1 MAAQGSRRSGINPL
15 VVRHVEASYGPRRV
29 LADVS
34 VDVAAGQAVG
44 LFGHNGAGKTTL
56 LRVIAGFKRADRG
69 ELCLLG
75 RRVDDL
81 PAASRAGLGLALVPD
96 GAQGVFPT
104 LTVEQHVRLG
114 RAWRSGPPREGA
126 PIDAAHVE
134 DLVYDLFG
142 EVLKERPGQVAGS
155 LSGGQRQ
162 MLALALA
169 LLRMPRVLLL
179 DEPSLGLAPRLV
191 ERLMD
196 SVRRVVD
203 ELGIAVLIVEQDVAA
218 TLRICDFVCLLKAGE
233 IVAAMPRSECP
244 PVKELWSY
252 F

>member
-1 MAAQGSRRSGINPL
+1 M
-15 VVRHVEASYGPRRV
+15 EASYGPRRV
-29 LADVS
+29 LAGVSLDV
-34 VDVAAGQAVG
+34 VAGQVVG
-44 LFGHNGAGKTTL
+44 LFGHNGAGKTTTL
-56 LRVIAGFKRADRG
+56 QVIAGFKRADHG
-69 ELCLLG
+69 EVSLLG
-75 RRVDDL
+75 RRVDGL
-81 PAASRAGLGLALVPD
+81 SAAARASLGLSLVPD

-134 DLVYDLFG
+134 DLVYDLFP

-169 LLRMPRVLLL
+169 LFRTPRVLLL

-203 ELGIAVLIVEQDVAA
+203 ELGISVLIVEQDVAA
-218 TLRICDFVCLLKAGE
+218 TLRICDFIYLLKTGE
-233 IVAAMPRSECP
+233 IVAEMPRSDFP
-244 PVKELWSY
+244 SVQELWSY